1 MCSTYRNDLQ
11 CRMHI
16 FPRTSKG
23 LQGESTY
30 FVYLKMIDESSSDSF
45 ARDTIRLTTKSL
57 LKICLNSTGIR
68 KGMKI
73 KHRKG
78 YYLHEIII

>member
-1 MCSTYRNDLQ
+1 MKKPKVFVCSTYRNDLQ

-30 FVYLKMIDESSSDSF
+30 FVYVKIIDESSSDSF
-45 ARDTIRLTTKSL
+45 ARDTVK
-57 LKICLNSTGIR
+57 LNMQR
-68 KGMKI
+68 KVF
-73 KHRKG
+73 
-78 YYLHEIII
+78 